1 MKKRDLS
8 RRRSRRGFT
17 LVEML
22 VVISIIGILVALLM
36 PAIFIARESA
46 RKTMCQNNLRQIGI
60 GLTAKANEAGRYC
73 TGAFDWLNDG
83 AVTEIGWV
91 ADLVNSEIA
100 VGQMLCTSN
109 DNRVSAAYGALL
121 SADPSSISSLQGCV
135 NVYGSQGRTAPDGSY
150 IVNPCRTILDGN
162 IAPGEN
168 RRILVEEK
176 ILKKHYNTN
185 YTASWFLVRGGLR
198 LKSNGNPQPAVNG
211 CDTSIFSR
219 NVTNG
224 PLRQGDLDRAAI
236 SASFVPFLADGGGL

>member
-91 ADLVNSEIA
+91 ADLVMIRNPF
-100 VGQMLCTSN
+100 
-109 DNRVSAAYGALL
+109 D
-121 SADPSSISSLQGCV
+121 ISLE
-135 NVYGSQGRTAPDGSY
+135 GR
-150 IVNPCRTILDGN
+150 
-162 IAPGEN
+162 
-168 RRILVEEK
+168 RRIVAQK
-176 ILKKHYNTN
+176 FPWWTSSWVIL
-185 YTASWFLVRGGLR
+185 AM
-198 LKSNGNPQPAVNG
+198 KS
-211 CDTSIFSR
+211 TE
-219 NVTNG
+219 
-224 PLRQGDLDRAAI
+224 
-236 SASFVPFLADGGGL
+236 